1 MNERQNSASIQ
12 KLRTIADRYRVQG
25 RAGQGGIAEVYRV
38 VDEVTDREVALKI
51 LFQEASQ
58 KSHLTGLF
66 EREFHTLAQLAHPRI
81 IEVYDYGFHLD
92 RAYYTM
98 ELLDGSDLR
107 KLAPIEWRQ
116 ACSLLR
122 DVASS
127 LALLHSR
134 KLIHR
139 DVSARNV
146 RCDRNGRAKLID
158 FGALSPIGA
167 VAK

>member
-1 MNERQNSASIQ
+1 MNEHQHSESTQ

-25 RAGQGGIAEVYRV
+25 RLGRGGIAEVYHV
-38 VDEVTDREVALKI
+38 VDEVTHRELALKM
-51 LFQEASQ
+51 LLQEASQ
-58 KSHLTGLF
+58 KPHLAGLF

-98 ELLDGSDLR
+98 ELLDGADLK
-107 KLAPIEWRQ
+107 KLAPIDWKK

-122 DVASS
+122 DVALS

-134 KLIHR
+134 RLIHR
-139 DVSARNV
+139 DISARNV

-158 FGALSPIGA
+158 FGAL
-167 VAK
+167 